1 MSIQRAQRIYHKKV
15 RDLST
20 RPPRQTNLVATRVSS
35 FSLTTPTPT
44 TSSLGYA
51 ASATEGASTPL
62 LSDPHATTSTSSNG
76 VAVGSLYQ
84 GGSNSSRGTGASAR
98 PTRPSACQG
107 LVPATTSRG
116 ETRRSSGGCWTLRSG
131 AEHLLH
137 LKPELRAATAI
148 ADRGRVQTIGGLHR
162 CPRSVR
168 PAVPPLHGVS
178 RNSERGFWA
187 RRNP

>member
-1 MSIQRAQRIYHKKV
+1 MNLFCQYSARNECIIKK
-15 RDLST
+15 SETFQT

-35 FSLTTPTPT
+35 FSLATPFAT
-44 TSSLGYA
+44 TSGLGYA
-51 ASATEGASTPL
+51 ASATEGASLPL
-62 LSDPHATTSTSSNG
+62 LSDPHATTSTSSKG

-84 GGSNSSRGTGASAR
+84 GGANSSKGTGASAR
-98 PTRPSACQG
+98 PTRPSACRG
-107 LVPATTSRG
+107 SVPATPSRG
-116 ETRRSSGGCWTLRSG
+116 ERWPLWGVTP
-131 AEHLLH
+131 LLH